1 MKLALF
7 IIAGLLAIGWIL
19 GFFIFSAGTFIHIL
33 VFSAA
38 LAFMQAIILTPKP
51 KPLPDR

>member
-7 IIAGLLAIGWIL
+7 IIAGLLAVGWIL

-33 VFSAA
+33 VICAA

-51 KPLPDR
+51 QPQQ